1 MAKKSKLDRGLDALF
16 SDNFSNDGLDETGA
30 QEKAADKN
38 SGGVSK
44 VRLSLIEPD
53 KKQPRTGFDEE
64 ALNELAD
71 NIRTHGVLQPILVRP
86 LDNGGYKIVAGERR
100 WRASRLA
107 GLEEIPV
114 YIKEMTDLEA
124 AEISLIENIH
134 RRDLTPLE
142 EAEAYQTL
150 MDTYG
155 LTQQE
160 ISEAVGRSRSAVA
173 NSLRLLNLCG
183 PVRKLLAEEKLT
195 EGHAKTLAGIHSEI
209 AQQSLAEKCVE
220 KGWSVRELE
229 RAAAQ
234 SDKEAEPQKKKPAPV
249 FGSGNPLYNE
259 FMLSVNKSTSKVKVS
274 LKQDKK
280 GDSHLD
286 VKFDRDVNVEAMLNT
301 LAELFMNC

>member
-1 MAKKSKLDRGLDALF
+1 
-16 SDNFSNDGLDETGA
+16 
-30 QEKAADKN
+30 
-38 SGGVSK
+38 
-44 VRLSLIEPD
+44 
-53 KKQPRTGFDEE
+53 
-64 ALNELAD
+64 
-71 NIRTHGVLQPILVRP
+71 
-86 LDNGGYKIVAGERR
+86 
-100 WRASRLA
+100 
-107 GLEEIPV
+107 
-114 YIKEMTDLEA
+114 MTDLEA

-173 NSLRLLNLCG
+173 NSLRLLNLCE
-183 PVRKLLAEEKLT
+183 PVRQLLAEEKIT
-195 EGHAKTLAGIHSEI
+195 EGHAKTLAGIHSENV
-209 AQQSLAEKCVE
+209 QQSLAEKCVE

-234 SDKEAEPQKKKPAPV
+234 LDKDEPQKKKTTTV
-249 FGSGNPLYNE
+249 FGSGNPLYSE
-259 FMLSVNKSTSKVKVS
+259 FMLSVNKSTNKVKVS

-286 VKFDRDVNVEAMLNT
+286 VKFDKDVNVEAMLNT

>member
-1 MAKKSKLDRGLDALF
+1 MAKKNKLDRGLDALF
-16 SDNFSNDGLDETGA
+16 SDNFSSDEFEENSNHEKTG
-30 QEKAADKN
+30 DKN
-38 SGGVSK
+38 NESVSK
-44 VRLSLIEPD
+44 IRISLIEPD
-53 KKQPRTGFDEE
+53 KKQPRTNFDEE

-160 ISEAVGRSRSAVA
+160 ISETVGRSRSAVA
-173 NSLRLLNLCG
+173 NSLRLLNLCE
-183 PVRKLLAEEKLT
+183 PVRQLLAEEKIT
-195 EGHAKTLAGIHSEI
+195 EGHAKTLAGIHSES
-209 AQQSLAEKCVE
+209 AQRSLAEKCVE

-234 SDKEAEPQKKKPAPV
+234 FDKGEPQKKKPTPV

-259 FMLSVNKSTSKVKVS
+259 FMLSVNKSTDKVKVN

-280 GDSHLD
+280 GDSHLE
-286 VKFDRDVNVEAMLNT
+286 VKFDKNVNVEGLLST
-301 LAELFMNC
+301 LADLFMNC